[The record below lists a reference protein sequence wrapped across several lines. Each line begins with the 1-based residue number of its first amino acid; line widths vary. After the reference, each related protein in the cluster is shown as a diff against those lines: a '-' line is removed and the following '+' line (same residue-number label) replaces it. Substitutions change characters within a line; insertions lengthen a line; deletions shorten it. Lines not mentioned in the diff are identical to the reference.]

1 MSTSEQLARTGDRA
15 FGLRS
20 VVVAWLVAV
29 GVDLL
34 LNAGLFSPLFEQARE
49 PALLSDEEL
58 FRRIPVAY
66 LAILAGVAALAWV
79 LDRLPRRGM
88 AAGAVTGAA
97 AGAVT
102 AGLGVVSLWTAVDLT
117 VAFVLAAIAVQVG
130 QLTAAG
136 AVLGGLPADPI
147 PAPVHGG
154 VPGRCAHDGRWRH
167 RRPERSGRLRVA
179 GAPRSGGAVT
189 T

>member
-102 AGLGVVSLWTAVDLT
+102 AGLGVVSVWTAVDLT

-136 AVLGGLPADPI
+136 AVLGGYQLTRSRRRYTVVCLAAVLMMVVGAI
-147 PAPVHGG
+147 AVQNVLGG
-154 VPGRCAHDGRWRH
+154 FG
-167 RRPERSGRLRVA
+167 
-179 GAPRSGGAVT
+179 
-189 T
+189 